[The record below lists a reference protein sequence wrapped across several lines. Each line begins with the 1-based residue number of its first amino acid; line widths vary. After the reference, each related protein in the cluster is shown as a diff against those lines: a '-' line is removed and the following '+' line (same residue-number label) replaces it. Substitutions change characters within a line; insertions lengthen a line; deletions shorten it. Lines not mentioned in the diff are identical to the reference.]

1 MLSSIVEI
9 SQTEKLRMQ
18 IIGETNLFYDFCI
31 NVMFYVTCFLGESR
45 IFGRQ

>member
-31 NVMFYVTCFLGESR
+31 IETFYVTSFLGASR